1 LKFEIFD
8 CSHDGVPGACDC
20 VSANLVLSFT
30 RSVQIKTLAKQRLD
44 TLLVNLDLCTS
55 RQQAQALIRTGKV
68 TVNQQ
73 LVDKPGTEVD
83 IAAQIQIKERS
94 RYVSRGGDKL
104 AKALEVFAISIT
116 DRICLDGG
124 ISTGGFTDCLLQ
136 AGAAKVYGID
146 VGYGQADWG
155 LRNDPRVILK
165 ERTNLRYMTATEL
178 YGDSQRADLAVVDVS
193 FISLDKILPAL
204 WELLAPPRE
213 AVLLVKPQ
221 FEVGRD
227 RVGKKGVVRDSA
239 TQADAIFQV
248 WKAAIAL
255 GWEERGLTW
264 SPLLGPAGNIEYLL
278 WLGSD
283 RQQQSEQNAVE
294 ESLMKERIAQV
305 TQAAKRELINPA
317 SHLSV
322 SE

>member
-1 LKFEIFD
+1 M
-8 CSHDGVPGACDC
+8 
-20 VSANLVLSFT
+20 
-30 RSVQIKTLAKQRLD
+30 AKQRLD
-44 TLLVNLDLCTS
+44 TLLVSLNLCSS

-68 TVNQQ
+68 SINQQ
-73 LVDKPGTEVD
+73 IVDKPGTEVD
-83 IAAQIQIKERS
+83 ISAKIQIKERS

-104 AKALEVFAISIT
+104 AKALEVFAIPVAG
-116 DRICLDGG
+116 RICLDGG

-136 AGAAKVYGID
+136 AGAALVYGVD
-146 VGYGQADWG
+146 VGYGQADWR

-178 YGDSQRADLAVVDVS
+178 YGDSARADLAVVDVS

-221 FEVGRD
+221 FEVGRE

-248 WKAAIAL
+248 WKAATAL
-255 GWEERGLTW
+255 GWQQRGLTW

-278 WLGSD
+278 WLGID
-283 RQQQSEQNAVE
+283 REQEPEPRAIE
-294 ESLMKERIAQV
+294 ESVVKERIAEV
-305 TQAAKRELINPA
+305 TKAAAREL
-317 SHLSV
+317 V
-322 SE
+322 DRV